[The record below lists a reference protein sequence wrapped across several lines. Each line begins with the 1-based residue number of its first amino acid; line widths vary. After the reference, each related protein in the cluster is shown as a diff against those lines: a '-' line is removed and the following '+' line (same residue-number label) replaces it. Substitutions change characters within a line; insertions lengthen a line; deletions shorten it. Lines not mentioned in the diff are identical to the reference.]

1 MLLNLQ
7 CSFILPM
14 LKISFLTEFFK
25 LCKWKH
31 VKFSF
36 FNHLTSADN
45 IFLNH
50 LPLLL
55 NLRLLLSQ
63 LLIILLQPPQRLQLK
78 RFQLRR
84 LIQTIISVQI
94 ILHRLVLIKNRHP
107 SIRSLI
113 KQWLPSSLSYPHR
126 VMNAHRVFPQVLR
139 VQIL

>member
-7 CSFILPM
+7 CSFVLSM
-14 LKISFLTEFFK
+14 HKISLLTKFFK

-31 VKFSF
+31 VEFSF
-36 FNHLTSADN
+36 FNHLASTDN

-50 LPLLL
+50 LTLLL

-63 LLIILLQPPQRLQLK
+63 LLIILLQSPQRLQLK
-78 RFQLRR
+78 RLQLRR

-94 ILHRLVLIKNRHP
+94 ILHRLVLIKNRHS

-113 KQWLPSSLSYPHR
+113 KQRFSSSLPDPHR
-126 VMNAHRVFPQVLR
+126 VMNAHRVFP
-139 VQIL
+139 